1 MGEMN
6 PDAIERHFII
16 EDTAK
21 KLHLKKEHKKKY
33 LTVAIVCVAIVIIG
47 SILAICLL

>member
-1 MGEMN
+1 MGELN

-21 KLHLKKEHKKKY
+21 KLHLKKEHKKTY
-33 LTVAIVCVAIVIIG
+33 LMIAIVCSAIVIIG
-47 SILAICLL
+47 STLAICLL